1 MNYSQELR
9 EAMVS
14 LTDRYGITLTEVPDR
29 FKEKLHLLIGE
40 KHHEEIEHAFR
51 PLIAGALRNFRIRAT
66 HRIEPARLAEARD
79 MIAMVEGYQHEDVLD
94 AIHLW
99 VEIFKVK
106 TDAEIDELEEADL
119 ESLGDPVEHIDD
131 VSPIIDNTC
140 VTAPYDVEIVVNQ
153 FDTTV
158 PVDEPQV
165 EDYDGKFTDQ
175 SFETV
180 TDFTISEAE
189 KDLNQHLQS
198 ATTSAGY
205 DDFSRE
211 FGNRKAGSPAPKNK
225 KLRDR
230 IKVEP
235 VNYEPPNSENIMS
248 GGYVDDAFKALREGQ
263 PGLASKIMMELARN
277 GDTRAQF
284 HLGEFYLQGTGI
296 EKSLEKG
303 KYWLRKAASRGSVA
317 AKSKLE
323 EIENEANSGGCC
335 GCLITG
341 FVIIVVL
348 KMLAALV

>member
-9 EAMVS
+9 EAMVA
-14 LTDRYGITLTEVPDR
+14 LTDRYGITLTDVPER
-29 FKEKLHLLIGE
+29 FKEKLEQITGA
-40 KHHEEIEHAFR
+40 KFRNEINHAFK
-51 PLIAGALRNFRIRAT
+51 PLEAGALRNIRIRAT
-66 HRIEPARLAEARD
+66 HKIEPEKLAEARD
-79 MIAMVEGYQHEDVLD
+79 MIAAVEGYTHEDVIA

-99 VEIFKVK
+99 IEIFKVN
-106 TDAEIDELEEADL
+106 TDTEIDELDEADFTTPNDPF
-119 ESLGDPVEHIDD
+119 ESIED
-131 VSPIIDNTC
+131 VAQIVDNTC
-140 VTAPYDVEIVVNQ
+140 ITAPYDVETVVNQ

-180 TDFTISEAE
+180 TEFKISEAE
-189 KDLNQHLQS
+189 SDFNKHLQS
-198 ATTSAGY
+198 AANSDGYAQYNKDHPRKELEKKKKKDSGNKGKVDTT
-205 DDFSRE
+205 
-211 FGNRKAGSPAPKNK
+211 P
-225 KLRDR
+225 
-230 IKVEP
+230 I
-235 VNYEPPNSENIMS
+235 NYEPPNFERSGSGEN
-248 GGYVDDAFKALREGQ
+248 VDTAFKALRDGQ

-303 KYWLRKAASRGSVA
+303 KYWLRKAAGRGSVA

-335 GCLITG
+335 GCMVTG
-341 FVIIVVL
+341 FVIIIVL
-348 KMLAALV
+348 KMLSALV